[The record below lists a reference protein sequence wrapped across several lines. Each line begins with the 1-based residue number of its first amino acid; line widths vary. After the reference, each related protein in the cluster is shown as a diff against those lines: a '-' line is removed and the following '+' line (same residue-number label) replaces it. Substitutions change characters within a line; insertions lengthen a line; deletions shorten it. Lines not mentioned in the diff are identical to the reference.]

1 MVARVLAEL
10 SSDLDFILSW
20 VPGAVGY
27 RLRRWYLG
35 RRFRSLGPKARF
47 GIGAQIIGPQNLTIG
62 SNFTCWHNCTLA
74 ACDDGVIEIGDRV
87 HFNAN
92 VYLNACIGGRI
103 VLGNDVLV
111 APNVVMRSSDHV
123 TRSLDKPIAEQGHT
137 GAEIFVEDDV
147 WLGSNVT
154 VVGGVRIGRG
164 AVVAAGAV
172 VTRDVDPYTIVGGV
186 PAQFIKKRG
195 ED

>member
-1 MVARVLAEL
+1 MVARVIAEL
-10 SSDLDFILSW
+10 SSDVDFVLSW

-27 RLRRWYLG
+27 QLRRWYLG
-35 RRFRSLGPKARF
+35 RRFKSLGPKASF
-47 GIGAQIIGPQNLTIG
+47 GIGAQVMGPRNLTIG
-62 SNFTCWHNCTLA
+62 SNFSCWRNCTLA

-87 HFNAN
+87 RFNAN
-92 VYLNACIGGRI
+92 VYLNACLGGRI

-111 APNVVMRSSDHV
+111 APNVVIRSSDHV
-123 TRSLDKPIAEQGHT
+123 TSSVEEPISKQGHS
-137 GAEIFVEDDV
+137 GGEIIVEDDV

-154 VVGGVRIGRG
+154 VVGGVRIGKG

-195 ED
+195 GD

>member
-20 VPGAVGY
+20 VPGAIGY
-27 RLRRWYLG
+27 RLRRLYLG
-35 RRFRSLGPKARF
+35 RRFGSLGPKASI
-47 GIGAQIIGPQNLTIG
+47 GLGAQIIGPRNLTVG
-62 SNFTCWHNCTLA
+62 SNFTCWRNCTLA
-74 ACDDGVIEIGDRV
+74 ACDDGFIEIGDRV
-87 HFNAN
+87 RFNAN

-111 APNVVMRSSDHV
+111 APNVVMRASDHV
-123 TRSLDKPIAEQGHT
+123 TSSLEEPIAEQGHS
-137 GAEIFVEDDV
+137 GGEIIVEDDV

-154 VVGGVRIGRG
+154 VVGGVRIGKG
-164 AVVAAGAV
+164 AVIAAGAV

-195 ED
+195 GD

>member
-1 MVARVLAEL
+1 MVVKVLAEL
-10 SSDLDFILSW
+10 SSGLDFFLSW
-20 VPGAVGY
+20 VPGALGY

-35 RRFRSLGPKARF
+35 RRFGSLGPKASI
-47 GIGAQIIGPQNLTIG
+47 GLGAQIIGPRNLIVG
-62 SNFTCWHNCTLA
+62 SNFTCWRNCTLA

-87 HFNAN
+87 RFNAN

-111 APNVVMRSSDHV
+111 APNVVIRSSDHV
-123 TRSLDKPIAEQGHT
+123 TSSLERPIAEQGHK
-137 GAEIFVEDDV
+137 ADEIIIEDDV

-154 VVGGVRIGRG
+154 VVGGVRIGTG

-172 VTRDVDPYTIVGGV
+172 VTRNVEPYTIVGGV

-195 ED
+195 GD